1 MLTVRKPAFDFSGSV
16 PHWGDNA
23 EAITIFNAGAII
35 PTPIERYLIRVMR
48 MAKQQLDPVADS
60 DLIETID
67 LFNKQEGQHYKLHN
81 DLMTMLTAKAYP
93 RLREFEAAFDA
104 DLKEFL
110 ATKSLAWNIAYCEGF
125 ESTGCAMARAWI
137 DGGIKEICGD
147 HGSTPMRLWMWHM
160 AEEFEHRS
168 VVHDV
173 LHRIYGDEEAFELR
187 KQGATINRQHNAE
200 HALAAAMYI
209 TEIDQADMTSREI
222 EKSNARALE
231 AATAVG
237 ELSAAELLWVFDPDY
252 DPAAVSP
259 PRDYERVLDNYPRS
273 WRFVSSANE
282 TRQTKVEVR

>member
-16 PHWGDNA
+16 PHWGDNS
-23 EAITIFNAGAII
+23 EAVTIFNAGAII

-48 MAKQQLDPVADS
+48 MAKQQLDPVADA

-137 DGGIKEICGD
+137 DGGIKRD
-147 HGSTPMRLWMWHM
+147 LRRPRVDPHAPMDVAHGRGVRAPVR
-160 AEEFEHRS
+160 RS
-168 VVHDV
+168 
-173 LHRIYGDEEAFELR
+173 RRAPSYLR
-187 KQGATINRQHNAE
+187 RQG
-200 HALAAAMYI
+200 
-209 TEIDQADMTSREI
+209 S
-222 EKSNARALE
+222 
-231 AATAVG
+231 V
-237 ELSAAELLWVFDPDY
+237 
-252 DPAAVSP
+252 
-259 PRDYERVLDNYPRS
+259 
-273 WRFVSSANE
+273 
-282 TRQTKVEVR
+282 